1 MHPALSVIFFTV
13 VSGAGYGLFV
23 MLFAL
28 AFLDIIDISR
38 NAAFMASMLSII
50 LITAGLLSS
59 TFHLANPKN
68 AWRSFSRF
76 KTSWLSREAV
86 FAVLFYPFA
95 LLFTLGIFLADEAM
109 SPLRMGGFFWL
120 MGLIGMV
127 LALVTVFSTGMIY
140 GCLKTIR
147 QWNTALTPANY
158 IMLGLS
164 LGSLVLMAIMASL
177 DGNVEGVASIA
188 MLVVTGAAILKAI
201 YFFWVKKVTGPTI
214 NTATG
219 FNRSTVRLLDVG
231 HTAGTFLTDEFSYQA
246 KAQTLKLFRILV
258 FVLGFVLPLL
268 FVLSQAGGEANGTAM
283 TIAAILG
290 FVGIGL
296 ERWLFFAE
304 ARHVVNLYH
313 GAAHT

>member
-23 MLFAL
+23 VLFSL

-38 NAAFMASMLSII
+38 QAALVASVLSIV
-50 LITAGLLSS
+50 LISGGLVSS

-68 AWRSFSRF
+68 AWRSFMRF

-86 FAVLFYPFA
+86 FAVAFYPFA
-95 LLFTLGIFLADEAM
+95 LLFTLGVFLTSSDAPVM
-109 SPLRMGGFFWL
+109 RLSGFFWL
-120 MGLIGMV
+120 MGL
-127 LALVTVFSTGMIY
+127 LAMILAIVTVFSTGMIY

-158 IMLGLS
+158 ILLGLM
-164 LGSLVLMAIMASL
+164 LGSLVLCAIMGTV
-177 DGNVEGVASIA
+177 DGQVNGLSAITLLLIA
-188 MLVVTGAAILKAI
+188 GAAILKAI
-201 YFFWVKKVTGPTI
+201 YYFWVKTVTGPTI

-231 HTAGTFLTDEFSYQA
+231 HTAGTFLTDEFGYQA
-246 KAQTLKLFRILV
+246 KAKTLRLFRSLV
-258 FVLGFVLPLL
+258 YVLGFAIPLL
-268 FVLSQAGGEANGTAM
+268 FVLSQAYGNVSGVMLTLAAL
-283 TIAAILG
+283 IAFA
-290 FVGIGL
+290 GIAL

>member
-38 NAAFMASMLSII
+38 NAALVAAVLSIVMI
-50 LITAGLLSS
+50 SAGLLSS

-68 AWRSFSRF
+68 AWRSFMRF

-86 FAVLFYPFA
+86 FAIAFYPFA
-95 LLFTLGIFLADEAM
+95 LLFTLGVFLSDSGDAA
-109 SPLRMGGFFWL
+109 LRMSGVFWVL
-120 MGLIGMV
+120 GLVAMV
-127 LALVTVFSTGMIY
+127 LALITVFSTGMIY

-158 IMLGLS
+158 ILLGLM
-164 LGSLVLMAIMASL
+164 LGSLALMAIMATM
-177 DGNVEGVASIA
+177 DGNVAGVSAITL
-188 MLVVTGAAILKAI
+188 MVITGAGILKAI

-231 HTAGTFLTDEFSYQA
+231 HTAGTFLTDEFGYQA
-246 KAQTLKLFRILV
+246 APATLKLFRTLV
-258 FVLGFVLPLL
+258 YVLGFIIPLL
-268 FVLSQAGGEANGTAM
+268 FVLTQATGGVNGMMLTVG
-283 TIAAILG
+283 TVIA
-290 FVGIGL
+290 FVGIAL